1 MFSDPE
7 KIVDQ
12 LGLEESTTAIA
23 ADLGAGSGA
32 YTIAL
37 AKRLKDSGKVYAV
50 EVQKDLVA
58 RLKNLAINQGL
69 SNVEVV
75 WGDIERQGATKLADR
90 SVDLVTIANTVF
102 QVEDKEGM
110 VGEVKR
116 ILKPGGRVLV
126 VDWTSS
132 FGGLGPEQSA
142 VVSAKDAQ
150 DLFERGGFSFE
161 KNIDAG
167 ANHYGLFMRKSGA
180 VSAAFENKFTEQA

>member
-12 LGLEESTTAIA
+12 LGLEEGITATA

-37 AKRLKDSGKVYAV
+37 AKRLKDSGKVYAI

-58 RLKNLAINQGL
+58 RLKNLALNQGL

-90 SVDLVTIANTVF
+90 SVDLVTIANTIF
-102 QVEDKEGM
+102 QVEDKDGT
-110 VGEVKR
+110 VGEIKR

-132 FGGLGPEQSA
+132 FGGLGPEQDA
-142 VVSAKDAQ
+142 VISAKDAQ

-167 ANHYGLFMRKSGA
+167 ANHYGLLMRKSGA
-180 VSAAFENKFTEQA
+180 GETVFENNFSS